1 MEYAKGEFNRSKAII
16 TDYIRFY
23 VECNNHKSLINC
35 NLSYREI
42 MKNLP
47 EIRKIFE
54 KVSGGVRQ
62 NVVS

>member
-1 MEYAKGEFNRSKAII
+1 MLNAITI
-16 TDYIRFY
+16 K
-23 VECNNHKSLINC
+23 VLINC